1 MLDGSRTIL
10 SVNLLNLR
18 LKHTQLASKKFLEE
32 EISTGTNF
40 RELAFDHQN
49 RENRENFCLAKISCY
64 TVPDLGMRLGRLL
77 LEVVSHF
84 F

>member
-1 MLDGSRTIL
+1 MLNGSRTIL
-10 SVNLLNLR
+10 SVNLLNLQ

-40 RELAFDHQN
+40 RELAFD
-49 RENRENFCLAKISCY
+49 RENRENFCLTKISCY